1 MRLSAALLQTTFAQ
15 TQLSVDADLVL
26 MQEWAAKFHV
36 HASQQADHGCSLL
49 SSSMCVFFCG
59 HGGLDLLYLSS
70 RYEKGKRAVAEL
82 MEERHSG
89 VSLLQTTQFG
99 PWRDCFKTSSI
110 GTLNVS
116 WLRCLSFNSLNRFTH

>member
-89 VSLLQTTQFG
+89 VSYRQ
-99 PWRDCFKTSSI
+99 
-110 GTLNVS
+110 LNLAHGEIVS
-116 WLRCLSFNSLNRFTH
+116 KQAALGRSTFPG